1 MRAAGSVY
9 FASAYFAALGRRISV
24 RAGMQTFDV
33 SANLLNDRLVL
44 GSDLGSGLGSGPA
57 SAARVKQRAHAA
69 PPPEEPPPAEPPRGF
84 ARDFACVRSRFRDTL
99 FLVLLQLAC
108 SVLCGVLYSVQQR
121 GGPRLLLSA
130 GLLLTPLAAVYLA
143 VSAPSLALLW
153 LLLAHDALVV
163 AALAA

>member
-1 MRAAGSVY
+1 MRAAGSVHFASLY
-9 FASAYFAALGRRISV
+9 FAVLGRRISA
-24 RAGMQTFDV
+24 RAAMQSFDV

-44 GSDLGSGLGSGPA
+44 GAGPGSGAG
-57 SAARVKQRAHAA
+57 SAARAKQRALAA
-69 PPPEEPPPAEPPRGF
+69 PPPEEPPPADPARSLG
-84 ARDFACVRSRFRDTL
+84 RDFACGRARFREIL
-99 FLVLLQLAC
+99 FLLVLQLAC
-108 SVLCGVLYSVQQR
+108 GVLCSVLYGVLQR

-143 VSAPSLALLW
+143 VAAPSLALLW

>member
-1 MRAAGSVY
+1 MRAAGSVH
-9 FASAYFAALGRRISV
+9 FASAYFAALGRRISA
-24 RAGMQTFDV
+24 RAGMQSFDV

-44 GSDLGSGLGSGPA
+44 GSGLGSGPA
-57 SAARVKQRAHAA
+57 SAARAKQRAHAA
-69 PPPEEPPPAEPPRGF
+69 PPPEEPPPADPARGLV
-84 ARDFACVRSRFRDTL
+84 RDFACVRSRFRDML

-108 SVLCGVLYSVQQR
+108 GVLCSALYGVLQR
-121 GGPRLLLSA
+121 GGPRLQLSA

-143 VSAPSLALLW
+143 VAAPSLALLW

>member
-1 MRAAGSVY
+1 MRAARSVHFASLY
-9 FASAYFAALGRRISV
+9 FAVLGRRISA
-24 RAGMQTFDV
+24 RAAMQSFDV

-44 GSDLGSGLGSGPA
+44 GSGLGSGPA
-57 SAARVKQRAHAA
+57 SAARAKQRAHAA
-69 PPPEEPPPAEPPRGF
+69 PPPEEAPAEPAP
-84 ARDFACVRSRFRDTL
+84 AHSLVRDFACVRSRFRDML

-108 SVLCGVLYSVQQR
+108 GVLCSVLYGVLQR

-143 VSAPSLALLW
+143 VAAPSLTLLW

>member
-1 MRAAGSVY
+1 
-9 FASAYFAALGRRISV
+9 
-24 RAGMQTFDV
+24 MQSFDV

-44 GSDLGSGLGSGPA
+44 GAG
-57 SAARVKQRAHAA
+57 SAARVKQRQHA
-69 PPPEEPPPAEPPRGF
+69 PPEEAPAEP
-84 ARDFACVRSRFRDTL
+84 AQAHNLVRDFACVRSRFRDML

-108 SVLCGVLYSVQQR
+108 GVLCSVLYGVLQR

-143 VSAPSLALLW
+143 VAAPSLTLLW